1 MGSETRV
8 AWSVVIP
15 VKVLARAKS
24 RLAGLAAADREAVA
38 LAMAADT
45 VEAALACRAVGDV
58 VVVSDDAAIRT
69 EAEALG
75 AEVIADRP
83 KAGLNEALSAGAEHA
98 SARWPGRGLAALT
111 ADLPALSA
119 TELGAALT
127 AASAVTQAFVADAAG
142 SGTTLYTA
150 MPGAAFVPRFG
161 PQSRMRHR
169 QAGAVEL
176 NLPGIAGLRRD
187 VDTLADLHS
196 AALIGLG
203 SRTRS
208 ARESIR
214 PGSARS
220 DRDPAGSQTA

>member
-1 MGSETRV
+1 MGTDTPL

-15 VKVLARAKS
+15 VKLLAQAKS
-24 RLAGLAAADREAVA
+24 RLADLADADRESVA

-45 VEAALACRAVGDV
+45 VAAAVACQAVGDEV
-58 VVVSDDAAIRT
+58 V
-69 EAEALG
+69 
-75 AEVIADRP
+75 ADRP
-83 KAGLNEALSAGAEHA
+83 NAGLNKALSAGAEHA
-98 SARWPGRGLAALT
+98 AARWPGRGLAALT

-119 TELGAALT
+119 AELAAALA

-150 MPGAAFVPRFG
+150 VPGAEFRPRFG

-176 NLPGIAGLRRD
+176 DLAGIPGLRRD
-187 VDTLADLHS
+187 VDTLAELHS

-208 ARESIR
+208 ARESI
-214 PGSARS
+214 GSGIR
-220 DRDPAGSQTA
+220 

>member
-1 MGSETRV
+1 MGTDTPL

-15 VKVLARAKS
+15 VKLLAQAKS
-24 RLAGLAAADREAVA
+24 RLADLADADRESVA

-45 VEAALACRAVGDV
+45 VAAAVACQAVGDV
-58 VVVSDDAAIRT
+58 VVVSDDTAIRA
-69 EAEALG
+69 EARALG

-83 KAGLNEALSAGAEHA
+83 NAGLNKALSAGAEHA
-98 SARWPGRGLAALT
+98 AARWPGRGLAALT

-119 TELGAALT
+119 AELAAALA

-150 MPGAAFVPRFG
+150 VPGAEFRPRFG

-176 NLPGIAGLRRD
+176 DLAGIPGLRRD

-208 ARESIR
+208 ARESI
-214 PGSARS
+214 GSGIR
-220 DRDPAGSQTA
+220 

>member
-1 MGSETRV
+1 MGTETPV
-8 AWSVVIP
+8 VWSVVIP
-15 VKVLARAKS
+15 VKVLAQAKS
-24 RLAGLAAADREAVA
+24 RLDGLAAADRQAVA

-45 VEAALACRAVGDV
+45 VEAALTCKAVADV

-75 AEVIADRP
+75 AEVIADLAN
-83 KAGLNEALSAGAEHA
+83 AGLNEALAAGAEHA
-98 SARWPGRGLAALT
+98 AAHWPGRGLAALT

-119 TELGAALT
+119 TELEAALT
-127 AASAVTQAFVADAAG
+127 AASAVAQAFVADAAG

-161 PQSRMRHR
+161 PHSRMRHR
-169 QAGAVEL
+169 RAGATEL
-176 NLPGIAGLRRD
+176 NLPGIPGLRRD

-196 AALIGLG
+196 ADLIGLG

-214 PGSARS
+214 RRSARS
-220 DRDPAGSQTA
+220 GRDPAGSQSA

>member
-1 MGSETRV
+1 MGTNTPL

-15 VKVLARAKS
+15 VKLLAQAKS
-24 RLAGLAAADREAVA
+24 RLADLADADRESVA

-45 VEAALACRAVGDV
+45 VAAAVACEAVGDV
-58 VVVSDDAAIRT
+58 VVVSDDTAIRA
-69 EAEALG
+69 EARALG

-83 KAGLNEALSAGAEHA
+83 NAGLNKALSAGAEHA
-98 SARWPGRGLAALT
+98 AARWPGRGLAALT

-119 TELGAALT
+119 AELAVALA

-150 MPGAAFVPRFG
+150 VPGAEFRPRFG

-176 NLPGIAGLRRD
+176 DVTGIPGLRRD

-208 ARESIR
+208 ARESI
-214 PGSARS
+214 GSGIS
-220 DRDPAGSQTA
+220 

>member
-1 MGSETRV
+1 MGTDTPL

-15 VKVLARAKS
+15 VKLLAQAKS
-24 RLAGLAAADREAVA
+24 RLADLADADRESVA

-45 VEAALACRAVGDV
+45 VAAAVACQAVGDV
-58 VVVSDDAAIRT
+58 VVVSDDTAIRA
-69 EAEALG
+69 EARALG

-83 KAGLNEALSAGAEHA
+83 NAGLNKALSAGAEHA
-98 SARWPGRGLAALT
+98 AARWPGRGLAALT
-111 ADLPALSA
+111 ADLPAL
-119 TELGAALT
+119 
-127 AASAVTQAFVADAAG
+127 FR
-142 SGTTLYTA
+142 
-150 MPGAAFVPRFG
+150 PRFG

-176 NLPGIAGLRRD
+176 DLAGIPGLRRD

-208 ARESIR
+208 ARESI
-214 PGSARS
+214 GSGIR
-220 DRDPAGSQTA
+220 